1 MQYFYL
7 VSVNYDESTS
17 PLKIFLQ
24 EREAIRWGRREAT
37 KLTDDGNYEVTL
49 SKQPITRNGEIEFVR
64 TLEPYTEEELMPKSA
79 HIEWHKTK
87 NGAEGHIVL
96 DFPVEGVDYDIDIKR
111 PGDPGVDTTFG

>member
-37 KLTDDGNYEVTL
+37 KLADDGNYEVTL
-49 SKQPITRNGEIEFVR
+49 SRQPITRNGEIELVK
-64 TLEPYTEEELMPKSA
+64 TLEPYSEEELQPTA
-79 HIEWHKTK
+79 AYIEWTKTK
-87 NGAEGHIVL
+87 NGTSGKIVL
-96 DFPVEGVDYDIDIKR
+96 VPPTEGVDYDIDKGSPR
-111 PGDPGVDTTFG
+111 YPTER

>member
-37 KLTDDGNYEVTL
+37 KLADDGNYEVTL
-49 SKQPITRNGEIEFVR
+49 SRQPITRNGEIELVR
-64 TLEPYTEEELMPKSA
+64 TLEPYTQEELNPTSA
-79 HIEWHKTK
+79 HIEWEKTK
-87 NGAEGHIVL
+87 NGYAGRIVL
-96 DFPVEGVDYDIDIKR
+96 GSDTDIDKGSSR
-111 PGDPGVDTTFG
+111 YPTEK

>member
-37 KLTDDGNYEVTL
+37 KLADDGNYEVVL
-49 SKQPITRNGEIEFVR
+49 SRQPITRNGEIEFVK
-64 TLEPYTEEELMPKSA
+64 TLKPYK
-79 HIEWHKTK
+79 
-87 NGAEGHIVL
+87 GA
-96 DFPVEGVDYDIDIKR
+96 DFDIDKGSPR
-111 PGDPGVDTTFG
+111 YPTER